1 MPLPR
6 RLKGWHAVALMS
18 PVEHDEYVLS
28 DSEPWLNE
36 PVKCAVCGQKEIAR
50 DMDDTWITR
59 TGKREG
65 FCSECG
71 GSRDSDV
78 NNIMYYPME
87 LPVKKNVEMKAKK
100 PAAKKNVKTKAEK
113 TKKVKTKAV
122 NTKAVKTK
130 GAVKTKQATRL
141 SAK

>member
-1 MPLPR
+1 M
-6 RLKGWHAVALMS
+6 MS
-18 PVEHDEYVLS
+18 TVSPAYELS

-78 NNIMYYPME
+78 MHYPKK
-87 LPVKKNVEMKAKK
+87 LPVAKK

-113 TKKVKTKAV
+113 TKNVK
-122 NTKAVKTK
+122 TKAVKTK
-130 GAVKTKQATRL
+130 GAVKTKEATRL